1 MRDKTFLLIGYLIMV
16 IGTLSILLVPELL
29 S

>member
-1 MRDKTFLLIGYLIMV
+1 MSDKTFLLIGYLIMV